1 MWKSGRHKMCGN
13 PYARVTILASYS
25 VPAVPP
31 VDEKNYVAMTV
42 TDAAIQKY
50 IEFATPN
57 AESEILDQKQL
68 FIEKESKSA
77 FGPLGR
83 PPGPK

>member
-1 MWKSGRHKMCGN
+1 MWKSGRHGMCGN
-13 PYARVTILASYS
+13 PYARVIILASHS

-42 TDAAIQKY
+42 TDGAIRKY
-50 IEFATPN
+50 TEFATPN
-57 AESEILDQKQL
+57 AESEILDQRPL
-68 FIEKESKSA
+68 IIEKRSKSA
-77 FGPLGR
+77 FGHLGR

>member
-1 MWKSGRHKMCGN
+1 MREN
-13 PYARVTILASYS
+13 LYARVTILASHS
-25 VPAVPP
+25 VASVPP
-31 VDEKNYVAMTV
+31 VDEKINVAMTV

-50 IEFATPN
+50 MEFATPN
-57 AESEILDQKQL
+57 AESEILAQKPL
-68 FIEKESKSA
+68 FIKGSTSA